1 MKSFLSPTYPGW
13 TEEESEAYQLF
24 LALNDA
30 RGTEEAQERWKE
42 AEKAMWAYIPAHIP
56 GHYTTSYAK
65 SVKLKDVIISDGFHF
80 WNAYV
85 EK

>member
-13 TEEESEAYQLF
+13 TEEESDAYQLF
-24 LALNDA
+24 LALDDA
-30 RGTEEAQERWKE
+30 RDTEEAQERWKE
-42 AEKAMWAYIPAHIP
+42 AEKAMWAYIPAYIP

-65 SVKLKDVIISDGFHF
+65 SVKLKDVIVSDGFHF